1 MCFYRKM
8 KFLINKNYKCIN
20 ISVCYLKNMKMTFVL
35 TKWTKLY
42 EANKLKTQT

>member
-1 MCFYRKM
+1 MYK
-8 KFLINKNYKCIN
+8 YKC
-20 ISVCYLKNMKMTFVL
+20 VLVEKHVL